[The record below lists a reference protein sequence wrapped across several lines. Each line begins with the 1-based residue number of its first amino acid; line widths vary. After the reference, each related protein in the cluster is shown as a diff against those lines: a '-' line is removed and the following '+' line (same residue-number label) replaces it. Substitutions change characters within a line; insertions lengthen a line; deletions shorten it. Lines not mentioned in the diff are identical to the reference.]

1 MDTGRLHG
9 KLWFTGSY
17 FGDYTGPANSALFTL
32 YKDHWIYIVIL
43 KNLRKGTYIIWLN
56 LKQFT
61 GFSAK
66 AYLTISNPR

>member
-1 MDTGRLHG
+1 MDIGHLHG

-43 KNLRKGTYIIWLN
+43 K
-56 LKQFT
+56 
-61 GFSAK
+61 K
-66 AYLTISNPR
+66 ALI